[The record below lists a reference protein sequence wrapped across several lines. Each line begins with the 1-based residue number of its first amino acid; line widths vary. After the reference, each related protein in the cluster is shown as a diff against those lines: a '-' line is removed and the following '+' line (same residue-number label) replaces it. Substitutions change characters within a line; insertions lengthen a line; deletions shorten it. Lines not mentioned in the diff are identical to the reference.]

1 MGPGGERGGQIL
13 ARTLILLI
21 EEIDMIIASTD
32 LAWVEASDTL
42 PVFRGGRVRELSWE
56 VLWVW
61 SGRGGAAI
69 ANWFLGMKSGLG
81 RDSRRL
87 LEGKGVVWP
96 LPTREGACEPL
107 PNRRRLASGLIG
119 EAGSSGRR
127 SREVKSCRAGFP
139 WPGIA
144 GRCRKPGGCGTGG
157 LPINRMK
164 RLPLPP
170 VEGVLSGNEPYP
182 VIGVPGVAVPGVDK
196 LGVDIL
202 LPPHF
207 EQRDFSVL
215 FVDAELEI
223 ELRPARRG

>member
-1 MGPGGERGGQIL
+1 MSFGHCRHAKVHVSHCQI
-13 ARTLILLI
+13 
-21 EEIDMIIASTD
+21 ED
-32 LAWVEASDTL
+32 
-42 PVFRGGRVRELSWE
+42 
-56 VLWVW
+56 VW
-61 SGRGGAAI
+61 H
-69 ANWFLGMKSGLG
+69 L
-81 RDSRRL
+81 DS
-87 LEGKGVVWP
+87 LE
-96 LPTREGACEPL
+96 
-107 PNRRRLASGLIG
+107 
-119 EAGSSGRR
+119 
-127 SREVKSCRAGFP
+127 
-139 WPGIA
+139 
-144 GRCRKPGGCGTGG
+144 KPGGCGTGG